1 MADLSYTTLA
11 SIPKPLRPPL
21 AMPYGGHDLGIDREK
36 LALIFDDM
44 LQDLAEA
51 RSSTDLG
58 GVMFKLDRVV
68 FNLAVTLGITSM
80 SDMKI
85 MPGFPESD
93 EVLFEGDGDGFD
105 DLRWMAAMVQR
116 GGLI

>member
-1 MADLSYTTLA
+1 MIHTLHSDPT
-11 SIPKPLRPPL
+11 SIPKPQKPTL

-36 LALIFDDM
+36 LALVVDDL

-51 RSSTDLG
+51 RSAHDMGSA
-58 GVMFKLDRVV
+58 MRMLDRVV
-68 FNLAVTLGITSM
+68 FNLAATLGIHAMDGLTV
-80 SDMKI
+80 
-85 MPGFPESD
+85 MPGCPESVD
-93 EVLFEGDGDGFD
+93 VLFDGDGDGFD